1 MVDGLKISRR
11 EYNIL
16 RWENT
21 ISHYTLLWNLQ
32 LIPLMLPNSKYNHIK
47 NSMSFFQLVEYL
59 GISIRDTELWKRF
72 FKGKKIYPPCFIQFL
87 LQPGSISPNTLSC
100 TMFFTQSP
108 RNEIQAFL
116 LLKLT
121 RNINSQHI
129 AMYNTSGKAS
139 YSGHNNI
146 LAGFLVSHH

>member
-1 MVDGLKISRR
+1 
-11 EYNIL
+11 
-16 RWENT
+16 
-21 ISHYTLLWNLQ
+21 
-32 LIPLMLPNSKYNHIK
+32 MLPNSKSNHIK
-47 NSMSFFQLVEYL
+47 NSISFFQLVEYL
-59 GISIRDTELWKRF
+59 GISTGDTELWKHF

-87 LQPGSISPNTLSC
+87 LQPGSITPNTLSC

-146 LAGFLVSHH
+146 LAGFLLSHHQCLQMGRTYVLIIRELSCEMTSSIYELKCIPL